1 MGLLVDIQK
10 DFADFSLTANFQ
22 VDQRPFGIL
31 GASGSGKSMTL
42 RCIAGLTTPTK
53 GKIILNERTLFDSE
67 VKIDV
72 PARHRKIG
80 YLFQNYALFPHLTV
94 EQNIAFGIRHL
105 PKKEQQ
111 QRITEKLQM
120 IQLEDLRKRF
130 PYQLSGGQQ
139 QRVAL
144 ARALV
149 TNPEALLLDEPFSA
163 LDNHLRRY
171 MEQELIEVLK
181 QYEGVAL
188 FVTHNLEEA
197 YHVCEQIMIMDNGK
211 IVANQGREELFL
223 DPPTFAAAQL
233 TGCKNV
239 TEMLPIDKSGT
250 YVVPKWGNVT
260 LCVPQGFKQ
269 GHKYIGIRDHHIEFV
284 DQSRQSELDN
294 VFLCEV
300 VGYEE
305 GPHTVTVFVQIG
317 DQQTA
322 SEEYHLQIEV
332 YKERWREISNSPNF
346 YVHLPVDK
354 LFLCS

>member
-10 DFADFSLTANFQ
+10 DFADFSLTVNFQ

-53 GKIILNERTLFDSE
+53 GKIILNERILFDSE
-67 VKIDV
+67 TKIDI

-80 YLFQNYALFPHLTV
+80 YLFQNFALFPHLTV
-94 EQNIAFGIRHL
+94 EQNIAFGIRQL
-105 PKKEQQ
+105 PQKEQQ
-111 QRITEKLQM
+111 QRISEKLQM
-120 IQLEDLRKRF
+120 IQLDDLGKRF

-149 TNPEALLLDEPFSA
+149 TNPEVLLLDEPFSA

-181 QYEGVAL
+181 RYEGVAL

-197 YHVCEQIMIMDNGK
+197 YHICEQIMIMDNGK

-223 DPPTFAAAQL
+223 QPPTYAAAQL
-233 TGCKNV
+233 TGCKNM
-239 TEMLPIDKSGT
+239 TEAIPANEPNT
-250 YVVPKWGNVT
+250 FVVPRWGNVT
-260 LCVPQGFKQ
+260 LCASQPLEE
-269 GHKYIGIRDHHIEFV
+269 GHKYIGIHAHHIVFV
-284 DQSRQSELDN
+284 DQSKQSKLDN
-294 VFLCEV
+294 VFVCKV
-300 VGYEE
+300 VSCEE
-305 GPHTVTVFVQIG
+305 GPHTVAVYVRIG
-317 DQQTA
+317 DLQ
-322 SEEYHLQIEV
+322 SMSDGYHLQIEV
-332 YKERWREISNSPNF
+332 YKERWREISNDSLL
-346 YVHLPVDK
+346 YVHLHADK